1 MILIEKQPKYQP
13 YHQAKLISMN
23 ILLSK
28 KYYLLINYKW
38 LNKLNLLILLW
49 ENPLKNKQKNWR
61 SRQKQV
67 EALKTK
73 ATEHKSDDN
82 SSNIKEIYDK
92 ILEERMSKRINY
104 KTLVDDFKGPTSS
117 IRFTDFGG
125 PM

>member
-1 MILIEKQPKYQP
+1 MGKPFEKQTK
-13 YHQAKLISMN
+13 
-23 ILLSK
+23 
-28 KYYLLINYKW
+28 
-38 LNKLNLLILLW
+38 
-49 ENPLKNKQKNWR
+49 KNWR

-92 ILEERMSKRINY
+92 ILEERMGKGINY
-104 KTLVDDFKGPTSS
+104 KTLVYDFKGPTSS
-117 IRFTDFGG
+117 IRFNDFGG

>member
-1 MILIEKQPKYQP
+1 M
-13 YHQAKLISMN
+13 
-23 ILLSK
+23 
-28 KYYLLINYKW
+28 
-38 LNKLNLLILLW
+38 
-49 ENPLKNKQKNWR
+49 KNKQKNWR

-82 SSNIKEIYDK
+82 SSNIKEIYHK

>member
-1 MILIEKQPKYQP
+1 M
-13 YHQAKLISMN
+13 
-23 ILLSK
+23 
-28 KYYLLINYKW
+28 
-38 LNKLNLLILLW
+38 
-49 ENPLKNKQKNWR
+49 KNKQKNWR
-61 SRQKQV
+61 SRQKQD